1 MIINENNFTLIN
13 KKISSKRL
21 KEKKRI
27 LIGVVGPPCSG
38 KSTFSSQ
45 FNKFLIKKNK
55 KEYSKIIPMDGFHF
69 DNVILKKR
77 NLLARKGDPITF
89 DVNGFIDLVKKI
101 KFNTNSP
108 VALPVF
114 DRDLELSR
122 GSADIVQKNNRI
134 IIIEGNYLLLKNAP
148 WNFLKKY
155 IDIFV
160 FLNVDKKILHERS
173 KKRWKHYGVS
183 KKEILKKV
191 KNDMNSVKIVL
202 QNSNKAHIVIEN

>member
-13 KKISSKRL
+13 KKISTKRF

-27 LIGVVGPPCSG
+27 LIGIVGPPCSG
-38 KSTFSSQ
+38 KSTFSLEL
-45 FNKFLIKKNK
+45 NNFLIRKNK
-55 KEYSKIIPMDGFHF
+55 KEYSKVVPMDGFHF

-89 DVNGFIDLVKKI
+89 DVYGFIDLVKKI
-101 KFNTNSP
+101 KFNINSS
-108 VALPVF
+108 VSFPVF

-122 GSADIVQKNNRI
+122 GSADIVKKINRI

-148 WNFLKKY
+148 WNLLKKY

-173 KKRWKHYGVS
+173 KKRWEYYGIS
-183 KKEILKKV
+183 KKEILKKIN
-191 KNDMNSVKIVL
+191 NDMQSVKIVL
-202 QNSNKAHIVIEN
+202 SNSNKSDITIEN

>member
-13 KKISSKRL
+13 KKISTKRF

-27 LIGVVGPPCSG
+27 LIGIVGPPCSG
-38 KSTFSSQ
+38 KSTFSLEL
-45 FNKFLIKKNK
+45 NNFLIKNNK
-55 KEYSKIIPMDGFHF
+55 KEYSKVVPMDGFHF

-77 NLLARKGDPITF
+77 NILARKGDPITF
-89 DVNGFIDLVKKI
+89 DAYGFVDLVKKI
-101 KFNTNSP
+101 KFNINSS
-108 VALPVF
+108 VAFPVF

-122 GSADIVQKNNRI
+122 GSADIVKNNNRI
-134 IIIEGNYLLLKNAP
+134 IIIEGNYLLLKNTP
-148 WNFLKKY
+148 WNYLKKY

-173 KKRWKHYGVS
+173 KKRWEHYGVS

-191 KNDMNSVKIVL
+191 NNDMRSVRIVL
-202 QNSNKAHIVIEN
+202 QNSNKAHIIIKN

>member
-1 MIINENNFTLIN
+1 MIMDENNFTLIN

-101 KFNTNSP
+101 LTYLVNKK
-108 VALPVF
+108 LP
-114 DRDLELSR
+114 
-122 GSADIVQKNNRI
+122 IVV
-134 IIIEGNYLLLKNAP
+134 Y
-148 WNFLKKY
+148 Y
-155 IDIFV
+155 
-160 FLNVDKKILHERS
+160 
-173 KKRWKHYGVS
+173 
-183 KKEILKKV
+183 
-191 KNDMNSVKIVL
+191 
-202 QNSNKAHIVIEN
+202 

>member
-13 KKISSKRL
+13 KKISTKRF

-27 LIGVVGPPCSG
+27 LIGIVGPPCSG
-38 KSTFSSQ
+38 KSTFSLE
-45 FNKFLIKKNK
+45 FNNFLIRKNK
-55 KEYSKIIPMDGFHF
+55 KEYSKVVPMDGFHF

-89 DVNGFIDLVKKI
+89 DVYGFIDLVKKI
-101 KFNTNSP
+101 KLNINSS
-108 VALPVF
+108 VSFPVF

-122 GSADIVQKNNRI
+122 GSADIVKKINRI
-134 IIIEGNYLLLKNAP
+134 IIIEGNYLLLKNTP
-148 WNFLKKY
+148 WNYLKKY

-173 KKRWKHYGVS
+173 KKRWEHYGIS
-183 KKEILKKV
+183 KKQILKKV
-191 KNDMNSVKIVL
+191 NNDMHSVRIVL
-202 QNSNKAHIVIEN
+202 HNSNKPHIVIEN

>member
-101 KFNTNSP
+101 KFNINSSITFP
-108 VALPVF
+108 LF

-134 IIIEGNYLLLKNAP
+134 IITEGNYLLLNYAP
-148 WNFLKKY
+148 WNLLKKY

-160 FLNVDKKILHERS
+160 FLDVKKEILRERS
-173 KKRWKHYGVS
+173 QKRWKYYGLS

>member
-89 DVNGFIDLVKKI
+89 DAYGFVDLVKKI

-173 KKRWKHYGVS
+173 KKRWEHYGVS
-183 KKEILKKV
+183 KNEILKKV
-191 KNDMNSVKIVL
+191 KNDMNSARIVL

>member
-1 MIINENNFTLIN
+1 MIINENNFTSIN
-13 KKISSKRL
+13 KKISTKRF

-55 KEYSKIIPMDGFHF
+55 KEYSKIVPMDGFHF
-69 DNVILKKR
+69 DNIILKKR

-89 DVNGFIDLVKKI
+89 DAYGFVDLVKKI

-134 IIIEGNYLLLKNAP
+134 IIIEGNYLLLKNTP

-173 KKRWKHYGVS
+173 KKRWEHYGVS
-183 KKEILKKV
+183 KKQILKKV
-191 KNDMNSVKIVL
+191 NNDMRSVKIVL
-202 QNSNKAHIVIEN
+202 LNSNKPHIVIEN

>member
-77 NLLARKGDPITF
+77 NLLPRKGDPITF
-89 DVNGFIDLVKKI
+89 DAYGFVDLVKKI
-101 KFNTNSP
+101 KFNINSS
-108 VALPVF
+108 VTFPVF

-122 GSADIVQKNNRI
+122 GSADIVIKNNRI
-134 IIIEGNYLLLKNAP
+134 IIIEGNYLLLKNTP
-148 WNFLKKY
+148 WNYLKKY

-173 KKRWKHYGVS
+173 KKRWEHYGVS

-191 KNDMNSVKIVL
+191 NNDMRSVKIVL
-202 QNSNKAHIVIEN
+202 LNSNKPHIVIEN